1 MRTVENVKK
10 LLTRHQFKI
19 LEYIISGKSVHEIT
33 ELQHCSRQSVYQ
45 TIRHIEKRAP
55 GFQRR
60 LKELVGWGDKDSLP
74 KMGRR
79 RKRGI
84 EYRFPH
90 MDEFMNSQHIVNNP
104 LRSLHDAQDDNK
116 EDGTNGRS
124 FVEFI
129 IKNGNGIR
137 KF

>member
-10 LLTRHQFKI
+10 LLTSHQFKI
-19 LEYIISGKSVHEIT
+19 LEYIISGKSIQEIT

-74 KMGRR
+74 KIGRI
-79 RKRGI
+79 RKYGK
-84 EYRFPH
+84 EYKFPH
-90 MDEFMNSQHIVNNP
+90 MDDFMNNQYIVNNP
-104 LRSLHDAQDDNK
+104 LRSLHDAQDLDK
-116 EDGTNGRS
+116 EYGTNCRS

-129 IKNGNGIR
+129 IKNGNGVR